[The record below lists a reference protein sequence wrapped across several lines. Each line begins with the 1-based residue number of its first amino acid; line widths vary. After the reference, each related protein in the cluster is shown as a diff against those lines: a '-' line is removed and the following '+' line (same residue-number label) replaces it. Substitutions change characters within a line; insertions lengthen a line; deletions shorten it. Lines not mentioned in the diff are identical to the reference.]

1 MGSLPCLILQGEGS
15 LRLQRYEEV
24 NLRHS
29 QLLSARA
36 FNIGEAI
43 LALVTLWMWR
53 DPTLLPFSLLNFA
66 NPITFRAWWK
76 CMYGFG
82 NLSLCRFCRARTIFR
97 SNSGDAGLNQN
108 PTRNSFEC
116 PHLATS

>member
-1 MGSLPCLILQGEGS
+1 M
-15 LRLQRYEEV
+15 QRYEEV

-53 DPTLLPFSLLNFA
+53 DPNVGSRH
-66 NPITFRAWWK
+66 IHKVTFRASTLTITRFLDI
-76 CMYGFG
+76 YHDHA
-82 NLSLCRFCRARTIFR
+82 LIALC
-97 SNSGDAGLNQN
+97 AGL
-108 PTRNSFEC
+108 C
-116 PHLATS
+116 PERTPGVVEWSPVTLRHQYRGV

>member
-66 NPITFRAWWK
+66 YPITFRASTLTITRFLDIYH
-76 CMYGFG
+76 CHA
-82 NLSLCRFCRARTIFR
+82 LIPLC
-97 SNSGDAGLNQN
+97 AGLGPERTPGVVKWSPVTLQHQH
-108 PTRNSFEC
+108 RGV
-116 PHLATS
+116 